1 MVNYELREMLK
12 LHMIPTSGDATLL
25 RFREGENEV
34 NILIDGG
41 NRKDNCIDYL
51 KKLGIRCIDLLI
63 VSHLDEDHIRGLRRV
78 VDETDVKELWITNI
92 STLIQPAIELDS
104 LYMIKCFFETSL
116 IVDSPGLRNKNK
128 LAVYEGYERQIG
140 PFYLQV
146 LSPPLSLHNYLKQ
159 PDAIKKILKSN
170 KGQTIR
176 NYVRKL
182 QEEMVE
188 KLDREGEV
196 QVERREEIASEVIKR
211 FKVDTPQVE
220 EIKDRIERDDY
231 DPAWKEKDKY
241 YESARSLFNDISIV
255 VNMTYNYDGITKRFL
270 FPGDLTNWS
279 IVLAKYSQLIRNR
292 ILKVPHHGSEIY
304 YDPEDFSGVLL
315 EKYFDPGLWR
325 GLPHPYHHLMDEG
338 SHMVRILEGHVPPP
352 CNPYFSFPLGTLLVP
367 WNDKD
372 IYEWLTPERALI
384 YPFKS
389 HKLPKVGVRNQ
400 IINASSAVFCALRQG
415 RVEGGMHAPSDSC
428 IDCYNCAE
436 RDMPVVFEWKRAH
449 CCSRT
454 ARFEESI
461 QEKSGDRTRF

>member
-1 MVNYELREMLK
+1 MLR

-41 NRKDNCIDYL
+41 NRKDNCINYL
-51 KKLGIRCIDLLI
+51 KKLRIRCLDLLI

-92 STLIQPAIELDS
+92 SPLIQPAIELNS

-116 IVDSPGLRNKNK
+116 IVDSRGLRNKNK
-128 LAVYEGYERQIG
+128 LAVYEGYGQQIS
-140 PFYLQV
+140 PFHFQV
-146 LSPPLSLHNYLKQ
+146 LSPPLSLHSYLKQ

-182 QEEMVE
+182 QEEMME
-188 KLDREGEV
+188 RLEREGRG
-196 QVERREEIASEVIKR
+196 QIERREERVSEIVKR
-211 FKVDTPQVE
+211 FEVDTPQVE
-220 EIKDRIERDDY
+220 EIKDRIERDEY
-231 DPAWKEKDKY
+231 DPTWKEKDKY
-241 YESARSLFNDISIV
+241 YESARSLFNDISAV
-255 VNMTYNYDGITKRFL
+255 VSITYNYDGITKRFL

-279 IVLAKYSQLIRNR
+279 LVLAKYSQLIRNR

-304 YDPEDFSGVLL
+304 YDPEDYSGVLF
-315 EKYFDPGLWR
+315 EKYFDPGFWR
-325 GLPHPYHHLMDEG
+325 GLPPPYHHLMDEWY
-338 SHMVRILEGHVPPP
+338 HIVRILGGRVPPP
-352 CNPYFSFPLGTLLVP
+352 CIPYFDFPLGTLPIP

-372 IYEWLTPERALI
+372 VYEWLAPERALI

-389 HKLPKVGVRNQ
+389 HELPKVGVRNQ
-400 IINASSAVFCALRQG
+400 IINASIAVSCAFRQG
-415 RVEGGMHAPSDSC
+415 RVDGRTYAPSDSC

-436 RDMPVVFEWKRAH
+436 RDMPVVFEWKRRH

-461 QEKSGDRTRF
+461 QEKGGGRTRL